1 MKKLF
6 LAGLILSMTMYSA
19 FAETTDTAIDKNNL
33 AEKIK
38 IANKNTLRSRIEC
51 AAKTGLKNIM
61 STETTTTS
69 DLDPKNKIMHIV
81 TEVKTFDFSLQDI
94 FKTQA
99 EKSIAAAKEKGATAE
114 KIEKMQKL
122 AAGLSSGMEK
132 MLSGFK
138 GKKYEMYHFD
148 NKLYIYLKDRWI
160 KFEPSGEDPGG
171 QGLAQ
176 QSNFPALLAS
186 GKTPGS
192 LCGAI
197 GLERLLQNIN
207 SVSEGDCAGNPCY
220 ILGIDTKG
228 MGFLLQQKLLASQS
242 QGKDRN
248 LQVAVDSLTIK
259 LSVAQDN
266 YLLLSST
273 ANAEMVL
280 YDPVRPGYSMRQSVN
295 ENTAYTYPTSLIEL
309 PPELSQAV
317 VVKDK
322 EELKKMLTE
331 GMRIEDFLEGM
342 KGANKKN
349 EPETKAGPETK

>member
-6 LAGLILSMTMYSA
+6 LAGLIFSMTMYSA
-19 FAETTDTAIDKNNL
+19 IAETTDTVIDKNNL

-38 IANKNTLRSRIEC
+38 SANENILRNRVEC

-69 DLDPKNKIMHIV
+69 DLDSKNKIMHIV
-81 TEVKTFDFSLQDI
+81 TEIKTFDFNLQDI

-99 EKSIAAAKEKGATAE
+99 EKSITAAKEKGASTE

-122 AAGLSSGMEK
+122 ADGLSSGIEK

-138 GKKYEMYHFD
+138 GKKYEMFLVD
-148 NKLYIYLKDRWI
+148 NQLYVHLKDGWV
-160 KFEPSGEDPGG
+160 KSEPSGENPGG
-171 QGLAQ
+171 GALPQ
-176 QSNFPALLAS
+176 QSKFAALLAS
-186 GKTPGS
+186 GKTSGS
-192 LCGAI
+192 LCAAF
-197 GLERLLQNIN
+197 GLARLLQNIN

-220 ILGIDTKG
+220 ILDIDTNG
-228 MGFLLQQKLLASQS
+228 MGTVLQQRLLASQR
-242 QGKDRN
+242 QGKDKN
-248 LQVAVDSLTIK
+248 LQVAVESLAIK

-280 YDPVRPGYSMRQSVN
+280 YDPVRPGYSVRQSVN
-295 ENTAYTYPTSLIEL
+295 ENAAYTYPTSQIEL
-309 PPELSQAV
+309 PAELSQAV

-322 EELKKMLTE
+322 EELKKMITE
-331 GMRIEDFLEGM
+331 EMGAGDLMEGM

-349 EPETKAGPETK
+349 EP